1 MYTYEFDVNDIKVN
15 ELEKLL
21 KERNIKYNKN
31 KNKIIVYYE
40 DFYFLY
46 KFDKF
51 IKGLK
56 AGFDIK
62 KLLNILDNDWDI
74 LEIDLK
80 LVFEKKINHIIR
92 IKGRIIGE
100 EGKILEE
107 LKKKTNADII
117 IKDKYIYILGDSVSL
132 QSAYEGIKR
141 IIKGEK
147 HGTVFNY
154 LDKYIKD
161 LKNKDKEFAR
171 YIK

>member
-1 MYTYEFDVNDIKVN
+1 MYTYEFDIKDIKVN
-15 ELEKLL
+15 ELENLL
-21 KERNIKYNKN
+21 KERNIKYNRN
-31 KNKIIVYYE
+31 KNKIIIYYE

-56 AGFDIK
+56 AGFDIE

-80 LVFEKKINHIIR
+80 QVFEKKINHIIR

-100 EGKILEE
+100 EGKVLEE
-107 LKKKTNADII
+107 LRKRTNADII
-117 IKDKYIYILGDSVSL
+117 IKDKYIYILGDNISL

-141 IIKGEK
+141 IIKG
-147 HGTVFNY
+147 
-154 LDKYIKD
+154 
-161 LKNKDKEFAR
+161 KNIVQ
-171 YIK
+171 YSIIWTNI

>member
-1 MYTYEFDVNDIKVN
+1 MYTYEFDVSDIKVN

-21 KERNIKYNKN
+21 KERNIKYNKD

-51 IKGLK
+51 VKGLK

-80 LVFEKKINHIIR
+80 LIFEKKINHIIR

-100 EGKILEE
+100 EGKVLEE
-107 LKKKTNADII
+107 LKKRTNADII
-117 IKDKYIYILGDSVSL
+117 IKDKYIYILGDNVSL

>member
-1 MYTYEFDVNDIKVN
+1 MYTYEFDIKDIKVN
-15 ELEKLL
+15 ELENLL
-21 KERNIKYNKN
+21 KERNIKYNRN
-31 KNKIIVYYE
+31 KNKIIIYYE

-80 LVFEKKINHIIR
+80 QVFEKKINHIIR

-100 EGKILEE
+100 EGKVLEE
-107 LKKKTNADII
+107 LRKRTNADII
-117 IKDKYIYILGDSVSL
+117 IKDKYIYILGDSISL

-141 IIKGEK
+141 IIKGENI
-147 HGTVFNY
+147 VQY
-154 LDKYIKD
+154 SI
-161 LKNKDKEFAR
+161 
-171 YIK
+171 I

>member
-1 MYTYEFDVNDIKVN
+1 MYTYEFDIGDIKVS
-15 ELEKLL
+15 ELENLL
-21 KERNIKYNKN
+21 KERNIKYIRN

-40 DFYFLY
+40 GFYFLY

-80 LVFEKKINHIIR
+80 QVFEKKINHIIR

-100 EGKILEE
+100 EGKVLEE
-107 LKKKTNADII
+107 LRKRTNADII
-117 IKDKYIYILGDSVSL
+117 IKDKYIYILGDNISL

-147 HGTVFNY
+147 HNTVFNY

-161 LKNKDKEFAR
+161 LRNKDKEFAR

>member
-1 MYTYEFDVNDIKVN
+1 MYTYEFDIKGIKVN
-15 ELEKLL
+15 ELENLL
-21 KERNIKYNKN
+21 KERNIKYSRN
-31 KNKIIVYYE
+31 KNKIIIYYE

-51 IKGLK
+51 VKGLR

-62 KLLNILDNDWDI
+62 EILNILDNDWDI

-80 LVFEKKINHIIR
+80 QVFEKKMNHIIR
-92 IKGRIIGE
+92 VKGRIIGE
-100 EGKILEE
+100 EGKVLEE
-107 LKKKTNADII
+107 LRNRTNADII
-117 IKDKYIYILGDSVSL
+117 IKDKYIYILGDSISL

-147 HGTVFNY
+147 HSTVFNY

-161 LKNKDKEFAR
+161 LRNKDREFAR

>member
-1 MYTYEFDVNDIKVN
+1 MYTYEFDVSDIKVN

-51 IKGLK
+51 VRGLK

-80 LVFEKKINHIIR
+80 LIFEKKINHIIR

-100 EGKILEE
+100 EGKVLEE
-107 LKKKTNADII
+107 LKKRTNADII
-117 IKDKYIYILGDSVSL
+117 IKDKYIYILGDNVSL

>member
-21 KERNIKYNKN
+21 KERNIKYSKN
-31 KNKIIVYYE
+31 KNKITVYYE

-51 IKGLK
+51 VKGLK

-80 LVFEKKINHIIR
+80 LVLEKKINHIIR

-100 EGKILEE
+100 EGKVLEE
-107 LKKKTNADII
+107 LKKRTNADII
-117 IKDKYIYILGDSVSL
+117 IKDKYIYVLGDNISL